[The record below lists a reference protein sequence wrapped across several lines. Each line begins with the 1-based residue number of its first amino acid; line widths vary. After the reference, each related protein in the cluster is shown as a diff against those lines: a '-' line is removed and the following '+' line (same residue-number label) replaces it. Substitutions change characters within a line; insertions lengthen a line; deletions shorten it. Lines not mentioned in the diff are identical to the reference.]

1 MVSLQFSFVVLSVTA
16 CRQRIENVKVDGRV
30 ITFFHC
36 VLNTFFWLYR
46 SVGFEG
52 NSTYAN

>member
-1 MVSLQFSFVVLSVTA
+1 MLDVADFTFDVGDILQT
-16 CRQRIENVKVDGRV
+16 RNVKVDVRV

-46 SVGFEG
+46 SVRFEG